1 MLVVPPSGTQTM
13 RSGGCLGRDCCT
25 LACAVSQLVG
35 GEGRGGERRGG
46 EGRGGEGRGGEG
58 RGGEGQAYIIHVCRK
73 HTGHRCKAAG
83 HHSSGERRQ
92 EEKEQQPAQIHDL
105 RSNTVFEPRFRVRV

>member
-25 LACAVSQLVG
+25 LAYAVSQLV
-35 GEGRGGERRGG
+35 
-46 EGRGGEGRGGEG
+46 GGEG

-92 EEKEQQPAQIHDL
+92 EEKDQQPAQIHDL
-105 RSNTVFEPRFRVRV
+105 RSNTVFEPCFRVRV